1 LDAHIWQFDLLITQL
16 ATFSL
21 FEYHREILVCP
32 GMRPQRVVDPFSL
45 AAQVDTYPLID
56 FLTKLSVGE
65 MASRVIS
72 ENEMVELFGIFLMG
86 KFILSSSISRGYSK

>member
-1 LDAHIWQFDLLITQL
+1 
-16 ATFSL
+16 
-21 FEYHREILVCP
+21 
-32 GMRPQRVVDPFSL
+32 MVDPFSL